1 MSTRSRSLCA
11 LSAMSASEEMTR
23 SAIAIQ
29 ASFRRRHV
37 QIRAR
42 AQERGKALAQEQH
55 VKRAEPT
62 SFDAQLAAFQG
73 AAVSQ
78 AVTHRIDFAN
88 AANGNPRPTAKH
100 SSDAGHHDGDARNTS
115 RTSVLRRPRATTR
128 FSEHASAAAPA
139 PTSTP
144 ASATTVSKL
153 LRESEAR
160 PLQTLQEGAEV
171 LASATLH
178 SGATTTAANAAAT
191 GSAVASADVS
201 AAAGA
206 AQKELRRC
214 YESEHA
220 ISVSEPES
228 RMARRLG
235 EVEAVTKQ
243 RGLASERDAE
253 HGRHTQDQA
262 QTMKAEREKLENERA
277 QMAEQLAKLHEQSRR
292 ELTAWGD
299 AQAADKGRLDA
310 LAAQLEGLRN
320 ERAALS
326 MEREAMAQERK
337 KLQKI
342 RRQQEQQQQA
352 ANHGAEN
359 TENIPASVVHKRM
372 QRQWAAQRQAFERL
386 ERLLQDATV
395 KPPRRGSVAAAPGR
409 IDGATTGVSVPTAHP
424 RRRRRRTKQ
433 NRCKDVSSASISVA
447 DAASGG
453 GSTGEGLR
461 WRRVPLRRTVPP
473 AMLFSPTSPCLQQ
486 ARDDRSSDSVS
497 SSVRPN
503 SGRTDPKRRTSVGAF
518 PEPEDFALRC
528 ARRAAAI
535 QARLQGFDAAT
546 F

>member
-1 MSTRSRSLCA
+1 MT
-11 LSAMSASEEMTR
+11 ASEEMTR

-37 QIRAR
+37 HIRAR

-55 VKRAEPT
+55 AKRADPT
-62 SFDAQLAAFQG
+62 NFDAKLAAFQG
-73 AAVSQ
+73 VAANQ
-78 AVTHRIDFAN
+78 AVNHRIDFAN
-88 AANGNPRPTAKH
+88 AANGNPRPTSKH
-100 SSDAGHHDGDARNTS
+100 SSDAGNHDGDASSTS
-115 RTSVLRRPRATTR
+115 RTNVLRRPRATTR
-128 FSEHASAAAPA
+128 FGADASAAAPA
-139 PTSTP
+139 PTSTA
-144 ASATTVSKL
+144 ASATAVSKL
-153 LRESEAR
+153 LQDSEAR

-171 LASATLH
+171 LASATLNPVARH
-178 SGATTTAANAAAT
+178 TTTAANIAAI
-191 GSAVASADVS
+191 GS

-206 AQKELRRC
+206 TQEELRRS
-214 YESEHA
+214 YASEHA

-228 RMARRLG
+228 RMARKLA
-235 EVEAVTKQ
+235 EVEAAVTKQ

-253 HGRHTQDQA
+253 HGWHTQEQA
-262 QTMKAEREKLENERA
+262 QAMKADREKLETERA

-352 ANHGAEN
+352 NRGAEN
-359 TENIPASVVHKRM
+359 TEKIPASVVQKRM
-372 QRQWAAQRQAFERL
+372 QRQWAAQCQAFERL

-395 KPPRRGSVAAAPGR
+395 KPPRRGSAAAAPGR
-409 IDGATTGVSVPTAHP
+409 IDGVKTDVSVPTSHS
-424 RRRRRRTKQ
+424 RRRRRRQKR
-433 NRCKDVSSASISVA
+433 NRCKDVSGASITA
-447 DAASGG
+447 GDAASGG
-453 GSTGEGLR
+453 GSTGKGLR

-486 ARDDRSSDSVS
+486 GRACDRSSDNVS
-497 SSVRPN
+497 SSVRPT
-503 SGRTDPKRRTSVGAF
+503 SDRADSKRRTSAGAF

-535 QARLQGFDAAT
+535 QARLEGFDAAT